1 MDNEGKSLGV
11 TQYDTFGR
19 PNSYGDV
26 RNDVR
31 GLMSFTG
38 YEDDRGTGLMFVQ
51 ARYYM
56 PELGRFVEEDRNKGN
71 GFVQES
77 LNRYVYCI
85 NNHLM
90 YVDRDGQVYV
100 MMDYLIHD
108 IQMGYQSYTLLGNY
122 MISSDELEN
131 LYSLGTVVNG
141 HLVADSKAIVD
152 YLGLDMEKDKE
163 IISSFQHNSS
173 NSFASI
179 NDAALAFQLAYGEAG
194 NEQAATIYKNTSGRY
209 QFTMPGPFVGNFNTN
224 DIWHGEL
231 EPTGNGLMAYVYT
244 GCIRDITNSTNKP
257 HYYMEEKVLFKDY
270 GSSTEVVA
278 DLSVLFERPG
288 NFIIP
293 EEVIGYVNGNQ
304 ITLNPL
310 DNWGA
315 PGKGDYPTG
324 IQKDATTGRYK
335 VAVGPKIINSQ
346 YPDTGKIWDGYD
358 GINKGIEIDVI
369 VKDKNGNLKTIE
381 CVVVDF
387 KAHTY
392 SNYPDGHPS
401 HNLTGDTAS
410 FNVGNGLIQTG
421 IAYPNS
427 WNADK
432 GQSFAPNHSNATV
445 IEFAGHALDFNP
457 SDYKLVDIKVI
468 K

>member
-1 MDNEGKSLGV
+1 
-11 TQYDTFGR
+11 
-19 PNSYGDV
+19 
-26 RNDVR
+26 
-31 GLMSFTG
+31 
-38 YEDDRGTGLMFVQ
+38 
-51 ARYYM
+51 
-56 PELGRFVEEDRNKGN
+56 
-71 GFVQES
+71 
-77 LNRYVYCI
+77 
-85 NNHLM
+85 
-90 YVDRDGQVYV
+90 
-100 MMDYLIHD
+100 
-108 IQMGYQSYTLLGNY
+108 
-122 MISSDELEN
+122 
-131 LYSLGTVVNG
+131 
-141 HLVADSKAIVD
+141 
-152 YLGLDMEKDKE
+152 
-163 IISSFQHNSS
+163 
-173 NSFASI
+173 
-179 NDAALAFQLAYGEAG
+179 
-194 NEQAATIYKNTSGRY
+194 
-209 QFTMPGPFVGNFNTN
+209 
-224 DIWHGEL
+224 
-231 EPTGNGLMAYVYT
+231 
-244 GCIRDITNSTNKP
+244 
-257 HYYMEEKVLFKDY
+257 MEEKVLFKDY

-310 DNWGA
+310 DDWGA
-315 PGKGDYPTG
+315 PGKGSYPTG

-335 VAVGPKIINSQ
+335 VAVGPQIINSQ

-369 VKDKNGNLKTIE
+369 VKDKSGNLKNIE

-392 SNYPDGHPS
+392 NNYPDGHPS

-432 GQSFAPNHSNATV
+432 GLSFSSKDINATV
-445 IEFAGHALDFNP
+445 IEFAGHVLDFNP
-457 SDYKLVDIKVI
+457 ADYKLVDIKVI